1 MSDYRVIKRYALALL
16 ENANQLNNVE
26 IIYKD
31 VLNFVEICREA
42 REFWVILKNP
52 VIHISKK
59 RKIIQSVFTK
69 EMNPLTMDFIYII
82 LDNRR
87 EYLLKDIFEQ
97 FIRAY
102 KTQRNILET
111 ELVTASP
118 MDKATLDSIGNYIKT
133 VTGSSSVEMKNT
145 IDEKIIGGFALKYD
159 DKLIDATIS
168 NRIEQLKKHLINK

>member
-69 EMNPLTMDFIYII
+69 EMNPLTIDFIYII

-118 MDKATLDSIGNYIKT
+118 MDKATLDSIGNYIKN
-133 VTGSSSVEMKNT
+133 VTGSSAVEMKNT

>member
-26 IIYKD
+26 TIYKD
-31 VLNFVEICREA
+31 VLNFVAICKEA

-52 VIHISKK
+52 VIHINKK
-59 RKIIQSVFTK
+59 RKIIKSVFTG
-69 EMNPLTMDFIYII
+69 EMDPLTMDFIYII

-102 KTQRNILET
+102 KVQKNILET
-111 ELVTASP
+111 ELVTATAL
-118 MDKATLDSIGNYIKT
+118 DKATIDSIGNYIKK

-145 IDEKIIGGFALKYD
+145 IDEKIIGGFALKYE
-159 DKLIDATIS
+159 DKLIDATIF

>member
-16 ENANQLNNVE
+16 ENANQLKNVE
-26 IIYKD
+26 KIYKD
-31 VLNFVEICREA
+31 VLNFIEICKEA

-52 VIHISKK
+52 VIHINKK
-59 RKIIQSVFTK
+59 RKIIKSVFTG
-69 EMNPLTMDFIYII
+69 EMEPLTMDFIYII

-97 FIRAY
+97 FIKSY
-102 KTQRNILET
+102 KIQNNILET
-111 ELVTASP
+111 ELITATQ
-118 MDKATLDSIGNYIKT
+118 MDNATIESIGNYIKK
-133 VTGSSSVEMKNT
+133 VTGSSSVELKNI
-145 IDEKIIGGFALKYD
+145 IDEKIIGGFALKYE